1 MPRPHTVMLYSL
13 RATLVLLVLFL
24 VARATLVTSYRVSGA
39 SMRET
44 LEDGDRILVC
54 EIQELI
60 DPPGVG
66 ETVIL
71 DVHDEILVKRV
82 VAGPGDTISMFRGQ
96 VIRNGHYLRED
107 IPQELSRSDT
117 FPDYTLAGDEYFVL
131 GDNRRV
137 SIDSREFGPV
147 SRDQVVGR
155 VLFRIGAHGV
165 STVAALGR

>member
-1 MPRPHTVMLYSL
+1 MPRTHTVMLYTL

-39 SMRET
+39 SMRKT

-54 EIQELI
+54 EIQRLI
-60 DPPGVG
+60 DPPEVG

-71 DVHDEILVKRV
+71 EVHDEILVKRV
-82 VAGPGDTISMFRGQ
+82 VAVPGDTISMFRGQ
-96 VIRNGHYLRED
+96 VIRNGHYLREG
-107 IPQELSRSDT
+107 IPEELSRADT
-117 FPDYTLAGDEYFVL
+117 FPDYILARDEFFVL

-147 SRDQVVGR
+147 SREQVVGR
-155 VLFRIGAHGV
+155 VLFRIGDQGV